1 MNILVCIKRVPATAG
16 KITLTADEQAIDT
29 RYLGF
34 TVSPHEE
41 CAVEEAVRIVEAHG
55 GSSTVLTL
63 GPEEATDQLREAMAV
78 GIDRAILLQ
87 TDGGEWGA
95 VATAAAIVDA
105 IRAREAVDGPFDL
118 ILLGNEAADTGD
130 YQVGVRVAV
139 ALDRPVVSGAKGL
152 EVRDET
158 VSARREAPGGGWE
171 VYEIPRP
178 AVVTV
183 KEGHQPAALPVGPGS
198 APRSE
203 EGDRDRRARPGG
215 GRAGSDPPARAGRE
229 GECRRDPG
237 RGSGG
242 CAARRRGAAAP
253 RADRMI
259 LVVVEHEAGTVD
271 RLSSEALTLGRSLAE
286 ATGGPLQAVVWGPGA
301 GAAAAPLGA
310 AGVAAVH
317 EIADPRLTDYAPEAL
332 GKALAQL
339 IERDAPAAVIGTGSE
354 RGAEVLAHAAARL
367 GVPLAANVTEVRP
380 GEPWQVTRQRWG
392 GSLLEEARLDGP
404 VRLLTVAPHAFAPVS
419 ASAAGAPATVQSFAP
434 DLTDRDFRVRI
445 TSHVPAEEG
454 AISLADARVVV
465 GGGRGV
471 GSAEGFAQLDEL
483 AALLGGTV
491 GVSRV
496 VTSAGWRPHAQQVG
510 QTGTRIAPDL
520 YIACGI
526 SGAIQHMVGA
536 RSAKAILAI
545 NTDRD
550 APMVTRA
557 TYAVIGDLH
566 TVLPAIIAAVRAAR

>member
-1 MNILVCIKRVPATAG
+1 
-16 KITLTADEQAIDT
+16 
-29 RYLGF
+29 
-34 TVSPHEE
+34 
-41 CAVEEAVRIVEAHG
+41 
-55 GSSTVLTL
+55 
-63 GPEEATDQLREAMAV
+63 
-78 GIDRAILLQ
+78 
-87 TDGGEWGA
+87 
-95 VATAAAIVDA
+95 
-105 IRAREAVDGPFDL
+105 
-118 ILLGNEAADTGD
+118 
-130 YQVGVRVAV
+130 
-139 ALDRPVVSGAKGL
+139 
-152 EVRDET
+152 
-158 VSARREAPGGGWE
+158 
-171 VYEIPRP
+171 
-178 AVVTV
+178 
-183 KEGHQPAALPVGPGS
+183 
-198 APRSE
+198 
-203 EGDRDRRARPGG
+203 
-215 GRAGSDPPARAGRE
+215 
-229 GECRRDPG
+229 
-237 RGSGG
+237 
-242 CAARRRGAAAP
+242 
-253 RADRMI
+253 MI
-259 LVVVEHEAGTVD
+259 LVVVEHEGGTLD
-271 RLSSEALTLGRSLAE
+271 RLSSEALTLGRALAE
-286 ATGGPLQAVVWGPGA
+286 AAGGPLQAVVWGA
-301 GAAAAPLGA
+301 GAAETAGALGT

-317 EIADPRLTDYAPEAL
+317 EIADPRLADYAPEAL
-332 GKALAQL
+332 GRALARL
-339 IERDAPAAVIGTGSE
+339 IERESPAVVIGTGSE
-354 RGAEVLAHAAARL
+354 RGAEILAHAAARL
-367 GVPLAANVTEVRP
+367 GLDLAANVTEVRP

-404 VRLLTVAPHAFAPVS
+404 IRLLTVAPHAFAP
-419 ASAAGAPATVQSFAP
+419 AAAGAGAPAAVQTFAP
-434 DLTDRDFRVRI
+434 DLADGDFRVRI

-566 TVLPAIIAAVRAAR
+566 TVLPAIIDAVRAAR